1 MKFYERLREARRKAN
16 ITQVQLAKECNVS
29 QGTIANW
36 ESGYRTPDLDML
48 RKIASLLNVSYDDL
62 LGDKIVDA
70 VFDGKIRPDHI
81 KNAVKEKAPD
91 ISRSDL
97 EAIMNQLDESEIDQM
112 IDYAQYLLSK
122 KAIRFAPEDQ
132 SNK

>member
-62 LGDKIVDA
+62 LGDKIVET
-70 VFDGKIRPDHI
+70 VFDGKIAPEKIDLI
-81 KNAVKEKAPD
+81 KEKAPD

-97 EAIMNQLDESEIDQM
+97 EAIMKQLDESEIDQM

-122 KAIRFAPEDQ
+122 KEIRFAPEDQ

>member
-1 MKFYERLREARRKAN
+1 MKFHERLREARRKAN

-48 RKIASLLNVSYDDL
+48 KKIALFLDVSYDDL
-62 LGDKIVDA
+62 LGDKIVEA
-70 VFDGKIRPDHI
+70 VFDGKITPENLDMI
-81 KNAVKEKAPD
+81 KEKAPD

-97 EAIMNQLDESEIDQM
+97 EAIMSQLDESEIDQM

-122 KAIRFAPEDQ
+122 KAIRFVPEDQ

>member
-48 RKIASLLNVSYDDL
+48 KKIASLLDVSYDDL
-62 LGDKIVDA
+62 LGDKIVEA
-70 VFDGKIRPDHI
+70 VFDGKITPDHV

-97 EAIMNQLDESEIDQM
+97 EAIMSQMDESEIDQM

-122 KAIRFAPEDQ
+122 KAIRFVPEDQ

>member
-36 ESGYRTPDLDML
+36 ESGYRTPDLDMI
-48 RKIASLLNVSYDDL
+48 RKIASLLKVSYDDL
-62 LGDKIVDA
+62 LGDKIVEA
-70 VFDGKIRPDHI
+70 VFDGKIAPEKI
-81 KNAVKEKAPD
+81 NMIKEKAPA

-97 EAIMNQLDESEIDQM
+97 EAIMSQLDESEIDQM

-122 KAIRFAPEDQ
+122 KAIRFVPEDQ

>member
-1 MKFYERLREARRKAN
+1 MKFHERLREARRQAN

-48 RKIASLLNVSYDDL
+48 GKIASMLGVSFDDL
-62 LGDKIVDA
+62 LKDKLTETVIES
-70 VFDGKIRPDHI
+70 KNTPDHI
-81 KNAVKEKAPD
+81 KTAIKEKAPD

-97 EAIMNQLDESEIDQM
+97 ESIMSQLDESEIDQM

-122 KAIRFAPEDQ
+122 KAIRFVPEDQ
-132 SNK
+132 SDK